1 MSSSD
6 SPAVE
11 LAPIREMLRLYCH
24 ALTER
29 NVDLKDLKQLVEK
42 NIGWS
47 KSDVATSDGAAIF
60 IPASIERF
68 ERQAENFDFLKVM
81 LTQQAGHIEFG
92 SFEFAFDR
100 PATCFTDLRLKL
112 STAPEYHDHDH
123 GHEGHHED
131 PAVTELTRF
140 FKLFPNKRL
149 GLDVFAILES
159 ARVEAR
165 VMQEYR
171 GIVPAYRQMRRR
183 TLKLRPEITLL
194 PAREALLEFVVRL
207 SLGQRKIPMPKKHSG
222 LARDLRAMV
231 QLLGE
236 RGATVED
243 SAEAALRIYA
253 RVAKVKN
260 DYLDENEFVT
270 LEVEGRSSNR
280 SNRSSR
286 SNRWD
291 DKEVMGSNIDL
302 PSLVGREREYL
313 SPPGVDY
320 RGEFRPEL
328 AQLLTETR
336 ANSREQRKAL
346 TAEELADLLR
356 SQRAPKPRDSD
367 EEGDAQDPQ
376 TAQMVQNL
384 MRELERRDP
393 RMQSVQRR
401 PSQQAD
407 DDTGPLTAT
416 QPN

>member
-1 MSSSD
+1 
-6 SPAVE
+6 
-11 LAPIREMLRLYCH
+11 MLRLYCH

-29 NVDLKDLKQLVEK
+29 NVDLQDLKQLVEK

-100 PATCFTDLRLKL
+100 PATCFADLRLKL

-149 GLDVFAILES
+149 GLDVFGILES

-171 GIVPAYRQMRRR
+171 GMVPAYRQMRRR

-207 SLGQRKIPMPKKHSG
+207 SLGQRKIPLPKKHSG
-222 LARDLRAMV
+222 LAGDLRAMV
-231 QLLGE
+231 LLLGE

-253 RVAKVKN
+253 RLAKVKN
-260 DYLDENEFVT
+260 DYLDENKFVA
-270 LEVEGRSSNR
+270 LEG
-280 SNRSSR
+280 
-286 SNRWD
+286 
-291 DKEVMGSNIDL
+291 KEEVPI
-302 PSLVGREREYL
+302 
-313 SPPGVDY
+313 
-320 RGEFRPEL
+320 
-328 AQLLTETR
+328 
-336 ANSREQRKAL
+336 
-346 TAEELADLLR
+346 
-356 SQRAPKPRDSD
+356 
-367 EEGDAQDPQ
+367 
-376 TAQMVQNL
+376 
-384 MRELERRDP
+384 
-393 RMQSVQRR
+393 VQRVAVV
-401 PSQQAD
+401 PIVSIVPVVPIVGLTM
-407 DDTGPLTAT
+407 TG
-416 QPN
+416 